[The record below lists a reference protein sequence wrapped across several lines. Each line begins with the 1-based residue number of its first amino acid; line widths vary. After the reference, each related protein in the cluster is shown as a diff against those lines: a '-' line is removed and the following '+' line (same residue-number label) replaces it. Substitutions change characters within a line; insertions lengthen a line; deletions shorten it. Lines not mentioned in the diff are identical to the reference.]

1 MCLAG
6 ECETAGSSVRG
17 ASVGYLGSGG
27 REANGPRYRA
37 PRASRPDNL
46 GIKCLSRT
54 SRHERQALWCR
65 GFPSP
70 SGRGAR
76 RRCRSA
82 NVKHRPLRS
91 RPRRGLTPPAA
102 TRIRAPV
109 LRSTPSGST
118 APVRKSPACIPAQNT
133 WSKSGRIRSE
143 YIATAHHLSRCCN
156 HRKNPRLPQRSW
168 RDLSTPSLARY
179 RDSQPREVLT
189 GTTRP
194 RLPLPLGRGHLW
206 AVRDHNPPTR
216 AKPQEGKHRLRH
228 VCARQHA
235 RHPCQEAPTTLTT
248 SLRFASSHTGP
259 TRMEDVRV
267 SHALVDLARS
277 GSDTAASSA
286 AHLASC
292 QPPDSISSA
301 PAWAISSSAFWLE
314 SGCTPAT
321 RSVRIRTRRPCSIA
335 SSAEARTQ

>member
-1 MCLAG
+1 
-6 ECETAGSSVRG
+6 VRG

-76 RRCRSA
+76 RRCRAA

-109 LRSTPSGST
+109 LRATPSGST

-156 HRKNPRLPQRSW
+156 HRKNPRLPQRIW

-179 RDSQPREVLT
+179 RGSQPREVLT
-189 GTTRP
+189 GTT
-194 RLPLPLGRGHLW
+194 GRGYLFRSVGATYGRYGATSRQHERSRKKGSTDYDTSAHASMLGIL
-206 AVRDHNPPTR
+206 
-216 AKPQEGKHRLRH
+216 AKKRRQHFDNISTLRFEPH
-228 VCARQHA
+228 GAHAHGGRPCQSCARGSRPFRVGYRSFERRA
-235 RHPCQEAPTTLTT
+235 PCFMSATRLDQ
-248 SLRFASSHTGP
+248 LRAGVGDLIQRLLAGVRMHTGDEV
-259 TRMEDVRV
+259 REDPHAPPVLDRV
-267 SHALVDLARS
+267 ER
-277 GSDTAASSA
+277 
-286 AHLASC
+286 
-292 QPPDSISSA
+292 
-301 PAWAISSSAFWLE
+301 
-314 SGCTPAT
+314 
-321 RSVRIRTRRPCSIA
+321 
-335 SSAEARTQ
+335 